1 MNLSAPFI
9 RRPVMTVLIMITILI
24 FGLFAYKSLPVS
36 DLPNIEYPTIQVSAS
51 QPGGSPE
58 YMANLVA
65 TPLERNLAKI
75 SGLNTMT
82 SSNKNGKTSI
92 VMNFDLS
99 VSLDAKEVEVQAAI
113 TETLPSLPPM
123 PYNPTFN
130 RNNPS
135 DAPIIFLLLTSP
147 TASLAEMY
155 EYGHDVLSQPI
166 SMINGV
172 SEVHIYGIPYAVR
185 VQVDPMKMMAHNVDF
200 NEVKES
206 LIHANPNI
214 PGGKL
219 RGLYYNY
226 IIESFGQLTTGEG
239 YGGVII
245 KEEGGTPL
253 YLSDISDAKSA
264 LAQRYPYYRYETK
277 DTSQNMV
284 ILAISRL
291 ADSNTIDIAEAVF
304 NTLPKLQAGIPKSI
318 SLINFFDKADAIMA
332 SIEDVKWTLIIALA
346 LVVLVIFLY
355 LGKFFDALIPSIV
368 LPMAMIATFIIM
380 YFCGFN
386 VDILSLLALTLSI
399 GFVVDDAIVVLENI
413 VRYLEMGETPYNA
426 AMKGSKQ
433 ISITV
438 LSMTLALSAVFI
450 PFIWMRGMLGRIF
463 NEFSVTIV
471 AAILCSGFIS
481 LTLNPML
488 CSRFMKKRKDK
499 KRRTLSQRFNQK
511 LVSLYMYFLHHSIRF
526 KKTTV
531 AIGIACIVCTF
542 LMLKVLP
549 LDFIPNSNM
558 SIVSGLINTQQGG
571 SKQSGIRHLN
581 AVSDVLRHDPLQDGF
596 MVAGGYPNDDQGVIY
611 CRLPPPDKRPTATEV
626 SREMMGSLSKVV
638 GVQAFFR
645 PFPLINLA
653 IGGGGSLGSYQYIL
667 YSVDKEALYEGTEK
681 LVAAMQK
688 MPDITGV
695 NSNLRMQNPQLNITY
710 DRDRAGMYGITI
722 KEIESTLQSAFGGG
736 RISTFSK
743 GVDLYDLI
751 LEVAPGYDLTA
762 DDLDLLYIK
771 SHRTHEM
778 VPLSALA
785 SWKPVVGPSSVN
797 HYNTFN
803 AVIVSFSLAKG
814 GSLGPA
820 LDQIQRYVEKELPD
834 SVIGQIEGAGKIF
847 RETFSSLK
855 WLILLAIFVI
865 YVILGILYESFIH
878 PITILSALP
887 VATLG
892 GLLTLWIFQEPL
904 SLFSAVGLI
913 VLIGIVQKNGIMLI
927 DFALE
932 YLQEP
937 GETPTNAII
946 EACKVRFRPII
957 MTTLAAMLGALP
969 VAIGIG
975 DNGDANRPLG
985 LVVFGGLLFSQLI
998 TLFVTPVV
1006 FLYMQEMRDSFKRQ
1020 KAQKD

>member
-9 RRPVMTVLIMITILI
+9 KRPVMTLLLQITILI
-24 FGLFAYKSLPVS
+24 FGIFAYKSLPVS
-36 DLPNIEYPTIQVSAS
+36 DLPNIEYPTITVNAS

-82 SSNKNGKTSI
+82 SSNKNGKTTI

-130 RNNPS
+130 RSNPS

-155 EYGHDVLSQPI
+155 SYGHDVLSQPI
-166 SMINGV
+166 SMIKGV
-172 SEVHIYGIPYAVR
+172 SEVQIYGIPYAVR
-185 VQVDPMKMMAHNVDF
+185 VQLDPMKMMSHNVDF
-200 NEVKES
+200 NEVKEA

-226 IIESFGQLTTGEG
+226 IIESFGQLCTGEG
-239 YGGVII
+239 YQDVIV
-245 KEEGGTPL
+245 KESQETPL
-253 YLSDISDAKSA
+253 YIKDIGNSISSLS
-264 LAQRYPYYRYETK
+264 QRDPFYRYESK
-277 DTSQNMV
+277 EKSQNMV

-291 ADSNTIDIAEAVF
+291 ADSNTIDIANEVF
-304 NTLPKLQAGIPKSI
+304 AKLPRLQASIPGSI
-318 SLINFFDKADAIMA
+318 ELFNFFDKAEAIIA
-332 SIEDVKWTLIIALA
+332 SIDDVKWTLIIALI
-346 LVVLVIFLY
+346 LVILVIFLY

-368 LPMAMIATFIIM
+368 LPMALIATFIVM
-380 YFCGFN
+380 YFFGFN
-386 VDILSLLALTLSI
+386 LDILSLLALTLSI
-399 GFVVDDAIVVLENI
+399 GFIVDDAIVVLENI
-413 VRYLEMGETPYNA
+413 VRHLEMGEPPYDA
-426 AMKGSKQ
+426 AMNGSKQ
-433 ISITV
+433 ISVTV
-438 LSMTLALSAVFI
+438 LTMTIALSCVFI
-450 PFIWMRGMLGRIF
+450 PFIWMPGMLGRIF
-463 NEFSVTIV
+463 NEFSITIV
-471 AAILCSGFIS
+471 AAIFCSGFIS

-488 CSRFMKKRKDK
+488 CARFMKKK
-499 KRRTLSQRFNQK
+499 KNKQTLSQRMNRR
-511 LVSLYMYFLHHSIRF
+511 LVDLYIHLLHHSIRY

-531 AIGIACIVCTF
+531 AVAIASIICTF
-542 LMLKVLP
+542 LMLRVLP

-571 SKQSGIRHLN
+571 SKQYGIQHLRE
-581 AVSDVLRHDPLQDGF
+581 VSDVLRQNPLQDGF

-611 CRLPPPDKRPTATEV
+611 CRLPSPNKRPSATIV
-626 SREMMGSLSKVV
+626 SYNFMESLSKVV

-667 YSVDKEALYEGTEK
+667 YSIDREALYEGTEK
-681 LVAAMQK
+681 LVQK
-688 MPDITGV
+688 MKRMRHITGV
-695 NSNLRMQNPQLNITY
+695 NSNLRMQNPQLNITF
-710 DRDRAGMYGITI
+710 DRDRAGLYGISI
-722 KEIESTLQSAFGGG
+722 KEIESTLQAAYGGG
-736 RISTFSK
+736 RISTFNK
-743 GVDLYDLI
+743 GIDLYDLI
-751 LEVAPGYDLTA
+751 MEVEPGYDLTEK
-762 DDLDLLYIK
+762 DLDLLYIK
-771 SHRTHEM
+771 SKTSDEM
-778 VPLSALA
+778 VPLLALA
-785 SWKPVVGPSSVN
+785 SWKQVVGPSSIN

-803 AVIVSFSLAKG
+803 SVIISFSLAKG

-820 LDQIQRYVEKELPD
+820 LEEIQKFVDEEL
-834 SVIGQIEGAGKIF
+834 SESIIGQVEGAGKIF
-847 RETFSSLK
+847 QETFASMK
-855 WLILLAIFVI
+855 WLIFIAIFVI
-865 YVILGILYESFIH
+865 YVILGILYESLIH

-892 GLLTLWIFQEPL
+892 GLLTLWIFHEPL
-904 SLFSAVGLI
+904 SLFSAVGMI

-932 YLQEP
+932 YLTTP
-937 GETPTNAII
+937 GETAQEAIV

-975 DNGDANRPLG
+975 DNGDVNRPLG

-1006 FLYMQEMRDSFKRQ
+1006 FIYMQKIREHKFS
-1020 KAQKD
+1020 